1 MGCRG
6 IGRCVVLAV
15 VRPFPH
21 IPPLRRCL
29 NVQVTAGA
37 NPVALRRGITATAKY
52 LCEEIKKAAKP
63 VESNKD
69 LLYVCQPTT
78 CLTANTPV
86 SPFSRGPFM

>member
-1 MGCRG
+1 
-6 IGRCVVLAV
+6 
-15 VRPFPH
+15 
-21 IPPLRRCL
+21 L

-69 LLYVCQPTT
+69 LLYVLCQPTS
-78 CLTANTPV
+78 AVFV
-86 SPFSRGPFM
+86 SSMSWFASGLIV